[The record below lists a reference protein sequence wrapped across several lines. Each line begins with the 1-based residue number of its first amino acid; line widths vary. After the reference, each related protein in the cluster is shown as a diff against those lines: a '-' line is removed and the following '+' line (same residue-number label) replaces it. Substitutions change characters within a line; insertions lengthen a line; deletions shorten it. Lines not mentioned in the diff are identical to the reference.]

1 MTPLQAACK
10 QIIDSCIDSDFAVVA
25 LREILNTAHRESKDQ
40 DERFQILHSRMT
52 TLRRK
57 QPAVLREAF
66 ALLAALLDITFDIDA
81 IMSAAT
87 VAKTEN
93 EQTEVAKASNPV

>member
-10 QIIDSCIDSDFAVVA
+10 QIVDSCVDTDHAVSA

-40 DERFQILHSRMT
+40 DERFQILHSRLT

-57 QPAVLREAF
+57 RPQVLREALN
-66 ALLAALLDITFDIDA
+66 LLEALLDLKFDMDA
-81 IMSAAT
+81 IFTLPTAKGY
-87 VAKTEN
+87 VAVSEDRT
-93 EQTEVAKASNPV
+93 SGGR